1 MRPHDGRRGQVQ
13 DGLVTAVDDAHPLRA
28 TPLAPGE
35 PVQEDHADDI
45 QALDDIPA
53 LDDAQVIDDVQV
65 VDDIQVIDDP
75 IVGGPDLRSPTR
87 GRPGGVDFRRIWA
100 AHSVSV
106 FGDQLSLVALPLATF
121 AVTDSAVAVGI
132 VASAEAVTAVAF
144 GLPAGALADRLPHR
158 RVLVRTDL
166 VRAIVLAL
174 LVVALVTPIPDLPAL
189 VVAAL
194 AVGGLRVAHDAAASA
209 VLPIIVA
216 RRDLIA
222 ANGRMQGSESA
233 STATGPALAGVLIAV
248 GGPAVAFAADALSF
262 VASGLTI
269 RRVPGLDRPPEP
281 VGGGATPGVRRAVGE
296 GLRAL
301 ADDPQL
307 VRLVLV
313 GAALNVMSVCLEAQF
328 IPYADRVLD
337 VGAFAIGVFFA
348 IGGTSAVIT
357 STIVARRVAARGDV
371 ILAAVAVYAAGVLL
385 AGLLPSLAT
394 AAVAFVAA
402 GSGSAIVATHLA
414 ALRQRR
420 FPVHLQGRVA
430 MAIRTLVVGVM
441 VVPLIG
447 GGYLS
452 AVAGPEVLFVVA
464 AAVGTAAVAWAL
476 VAGAGKVREV

>member
-1 MRPHDGRRGQVQ
+1 MRPPDVRRG
-13 DGLVTAVDDAHPLRA
+13 
-28 TPLAPGE
+28 PG
-35 PVQEDHADDI
+35 
-45 QALDDIPA
+45 
-53 LDDAQVIDDVQV
+53 
-65 VDDIQVIDDP
+65 
-75 IVGGPDLRSPTR
+75 R
-87 GRPGGVDFRRIWA
+87 GRDGQRIGADFRRIWA

-144 GLPAGALADRLPHR
+144 GLPAGAMADRLPHR
-158 RVLVRTDL
+158 LVLVRTDL
-166 VRAIVLAL
+166 ARAFVLAL
-174 LVVALVTPIPDLPAL
+174 LAVALVTPIPDLPAL

-194 AVGGLRVAHDAAASA
+194 AVGGLRVAHDASASA
-209 VLPIIVA
+209 VLPIVVD
-216 RRDLIA
+216 RHDLLA

-233 STATGPALAGVLIAV
+233 STATGPALAGGLIAL
-248 GGPAVAFAADALSF
+248 GGPALAFVADALSF
-262 VASGLTI
+262 VVSGLTI
-269 RRVPGLDRPPEP
+269 GRVSALDRPPGP
-281 VGGGATPGVRRAVGE
+281 VGVGVAPAPSVRRAVGE

-337 VGAFAIGVFFA
+337 VGPFAIGVFFA

-357 STIVARRVAARGDV
+357 SAVLSRRVAARGDL

-394 AAVAFVAA
+394 AATAFVAA
-402 GSGSAIVATHLA
+402 GAGSAVVATHLA

-420 FPVHLQGRVA
+420 FPVLLQGRVA

-441 VVPLIG
+441 VVPLVG

-452 AVAGPEVLFVVA
+452 AVVGPEALFVVVA
-464 AAVGTAAVAWAL
+464 LVGFAVVTWAL
-476 VAGAGKVREV
+476 LAGAGGVRAT

>member
-1 MRPHDGRRGQVQ
+1 MLPGGDVEVPADLQV
-13 DGLVTAVDDAHPLRA
+13 
-28 TPLAPGE
+28 
-35 PVQEDHADDI
+35 ADDR
-45 QALDDIPA
+45 
-53 LDDAQVIDDVQV
+53 V
-65 VDDIQVIDDP
+65 VGARDL
-75 IVGGPDLRSPTR
+75 GSPDG
-87 GRPGGVDFRRIWA
+87 GRPGWPAFRRIWA
-100 AHSVSV
+100 AHSLSV

-144 GLPAGALADRLPHR
+144 GLPAGALADRLSHR

-166 VRAIVLAL
+166 VRATVLAL
-174 LVVALVTPIPDLPAL
+174 LVVALLTPIPDLPAL

-209 VLPIIVA
+209 VLPIVVG
-216 RRDLIA
+216 RHDLLA

-269 RRVPGLDRPPEP
+269 RRVPGLDRPPAP
-281 VGGGATPGVRRAVGE
+281 GGSGPTPSVRRSVGE

-301 ADDPQL
+301 GDDRQL

-328 IPYADRVLD
+328 IPYADRVLG
-337 VGAFAIGVFFA
+337 VGPFAVGVFFA

-371 ILAAVAVYAAGVLL
+371 ILAGVAVYAAGVLL
-385 AGLLPSLAT
+385 AGLMPSLVT

-402 GSGSAIVATHLA
+402 GSGSAIVATHLV

-441 VVPLIG
+441 VVPLVG

-452 AVAGPEVLFVVA
+452 TVAGPEVLFVVA
-464 AAVGTAAVAWAL
+464 AAVGTATVTWAL
-476 VAGAGKVREV
+476 VAGAGRVREV